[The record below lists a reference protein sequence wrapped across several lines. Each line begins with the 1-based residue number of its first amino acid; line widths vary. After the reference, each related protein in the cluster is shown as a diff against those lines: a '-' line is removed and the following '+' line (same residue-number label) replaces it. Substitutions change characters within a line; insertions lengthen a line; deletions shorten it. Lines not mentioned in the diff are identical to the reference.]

1 MKKIILVLSILFS
14 SFFYAQDVKPVPE
27 KLLLEGMWESN
38 DTSYTCIITVSEFVD
53 INKVETIHNV
63 SFEKD
68 LVLLEKILFQDD
80 TKVITTHT
88 NKVNGHKVESTYV
101 LVDANTLSRQF
112 KGDSDMLIF
121 YTRADTK
128 LKYNL
133 N

>member
-38 DTSYTCIITVSEFVD
+38 DTSYTCIITVSEFID
-53 INKVETIHNV
+53 INKVKTIHNV

-88 NKVNGHKVESTYV
+88 NKLNGHTVESTYV

>member
-14 SFFYAQDVKPVPE
+14 SFFYAQDVKPVLE
-27 KLLLEGMWESN
+27 KLLLEGMWESD

-53 INKVETIHNV
+53 INEVKTIHNV

-80 TKVITTHT
+80 VKVITTHT
-88 NKVNGHKVESTYV
+88 NKLNGHTVESTYV

-121 YTRADTK
+121 YTRAACEIK
-128 LKYNL
+128 L
-133 N
+133 

>member
-14 SFFYAQDVKPVPE
+14 SFFYAQDVNPVPE

-38 DTSYTCIITVSEFVD
+38 DTSYTCIITVSEFID
-53 INKVETIHNV
+53 INKVKTIHNV

>member
-38 DTSYTCIITVSEFVD
+38 DTSYTCIITVSEFID
-53 INKVETIHNV
+53 INKVKTIHNV

-88 NKVNGHKVESTYV
+88 NKLNGHTVESTYV

-121 YTRADTK
+121 YTRAACEIK
-128 LKYNL
+128 L
-133 N
+133 

>member
-53 INKVETIHNV
+53 INKVKTIHNV

-88 NKVNGHKVESTYV
+88 NEANGHKVESTYV

>member
-38 DTSYTCIITVSEFVD
+38 DTSYTCIITVSEFID